1 MRQMPSLRDTLTD
14 ARLIMAPMTK
24 GSNLPY
30 RRLAVELGARVLV
43 SEMVVARRLKQR
55 RRGEFA
61 LVRRA
66 PDEPC
71 FAVQLAGTNPDEMA
85 WAAAVAEAR
94 GADFVDVN
102 LGCPIDHFT
111 RKGMGAALARQPNRV
126 AKIVRTMSAAVQVP
140 VTVKIRLGWNAGS
153 RNFLDVARAAVDGGA
168 AAITV
173 HGRTREAR
181 YRHPADWAAIAE
193 VAAAVPVPV
202 VGNGDVLFPHEIHD
216 GLAASGCVAAMTAR
230 GALIKPWI
238 FTEVTRG
245 YWDITA
251 EERVGIYR
259 RYVTLAREHWGRASA
274 PDEGSSSAEPDDEGS
289 PLAEPG
295 DGVSPRAEPAGEASQ
310 RAEPAG
316 EASQRA
322 EPAGEASQ
330 RAEPAGEARV
340 LDDHGRTRLRQF
352 LRWHVGFWC
361 RYSPRRPDGTWPTMQ
376 TRESAFVPRSP
387 LEALLARTDDA
398 AIDYVTDA
406 LLDAA
411 SLDAPPP
418 PDAPVEDEDV
428 VEAG

>member
-1 MRQMPSLRDTLTD
+1 
-14 ARLIMAPMTK
+14 MTK

-66 PDEPC
+66 PGEPC

-126 AKIVRTMSAAVQVP
+126 AKIVRTMVAAVKVP
-140 VTVKIRLGWNAGS
+140 VTVKIRLGWNAAS

-193 VAAAVPVPV
+193 VAAAVAVPV
-202 VGNGDVLFPHEIHD
+202 VGNGDVLFPHEVHD

-238 FTEVTRG
+238 FTEITRG

-251 EERVGIYR
+251 EERVDIYR
-259 RYVTLAREHWGRASA
+259 RYVALAREHWGRPPAAGEA
-274 PDEGSSSAEPDDEGS
+274 PTDAEAAGEGPIDADPEGGA
-289 PLAEPG
+289 PT
-295 DGVSPRAEPAGEASQ
+295 RAEPE
-310 RAEPAG
+310 
-316 EASQRA
+316 
-322 EPAGEASQ
+322 
-330 RAEPAGEARV
+330 GEARV
-340 LDDHGRTRLRQF
+340 LDDHGRTRLREF

-361 RYSPRRPDGTWPTMQ
+361 RYAPRRSDGTWPTMQ
-376 TRESAFVPRSP
+376 ARESQFVPRSP
-387 LEALLARTDDA
+387 LEALLARADDPA
-398 AIDYVTDA
+398 LDYVTDA
-406 LLDAA
+406 LLD
-411 SLDAPPP
+411 DAPHDHPP
-418 PDAPVEDEDV
+418 APAALVADEDV